1 MLCMVLVICNSVSIL
16 ADTPAAATTTAE
28 NQVSETKT
36 AKNEKSSEENKST
49 DDNDTSK
56 QSEETDETKD
66 EAPEATTTENKEET
80 TEATTEEKEDAATA
94 TTEAEEP
101 TTEATT
107 EDKATTEAAD
117 ETSESDNKKEA
128 TTTENSSETSGTTE
142 ETTEAKEETAAS
154 ELTYTN
160 DDVVIT
166 VSEVAEGA
174 IPEGAE
180 LKVVPILKDDANTQ
194 EQYAEVEE
202 QIKNK
207 GLETETQI
215 KGFLAY
221 DITLIN
227 KDNNEIEPSGEV
239 QVSISYKDSVLPDS
253 LSEERVRDMDV
264 TVMHLEENDMGQV
277 EKVVD
282 MSENSQIKNMQTT
295 ESNAIEKAEFVT
307 ESFSVFTISW
317 VDGPSLKAYCV
328 DSNGNEIPVN
338 DEDSEIIIRN
348 ISINREV
355 KVSELSTKL
364 DGYTFE
370 DAYVTSQNI
379 ESSKDFDE
387 DDIIQQIRYN
397 EGKWQYNKSQSDNNW
412 SNISNSKLYFQYRSS
427 EEKISKKPTVNSSEL
442 GIDINLYNYNNAINS
457 GTDTAEAGFYFSSGK
472 ELDGGLSLEHDNEYT
487 NSNSTGLR
495 TGLVKRNLQDSYPLL
510 KNGKTSLKKLFTGT
524 EKGTTSKHENLDG
537 LFYEDEDGYYTYN
550 SKEYHAQ
557 LNTETNR
564 IDVYNAKLSPDT
576 KHSNPNVSGPNFL
589 PFNQFPQDATTEGQ
603 LYSVSGGREKTDLW
617 FGMNINTSFYQ
628 PKDGKVNG
636 EKMVFEFS
644 GDDDVWVFIDD
655 VLVLDIGGIHGAID
669 GSINFQS
676 GEVKV
681 GGNGTTLAEQFI
693 KAYMEKGLTNSE
705 ITSRL
710 DSMFNKVDGKYTS
723 FKNFSSHDMKFFY
736 LERGGGASNCKI
748 KFNMPVLPEDS
759 IRIGKEISN
768 YDKGAYN
775 DVQFQ
780 FKLYTGTGTDKNLF
794 KLVSENT
801 KYTLIKANGE
811 QSTEHVGKNG
821 IFTLKHGEQAQ
832 FDKLR
837 LDTNYYV
844 KEIGLSSET
853 YDKVTIESVGI
864 VNENDEDIT
873 ENETEIES
881 KILNVGE
888 NHIVNFQNQCAAT
901 NMKYLII
908 KKTLEGSSDGN
919 QDESFTFKVTVG
931 GGVYKGNYKIGDSY
945 NSTDDGTI
953 TLKAGEVAV
962 ILGNATLG
970 TETGIP
976 SGTSFKVEEIK
987 LNEDIYRIPSYTMK
1001 EKNELDESLV
1011 SDPVISDDTYNGY
1024 AAGDITLNGNAEVNV
1039 TNAYNTEEDNQPYIT
1054 VSKTFKGLSW
1064 KQIQS
1069 LKDGFSLTV
1078 KDSSSE
1084 EVDTLTLDGHGST
1097 IAPYNISPSD
1107 GENNEDEVRVYT
1119 FTWKVT
1125 ECSTGKYTVEE
1136 NGETLNGYDVSTS
1149 GEETVDVSESTWS
1162 FSSDVNVRRANDSLN
1177 ITLGTQSIVAASLTE
1192 KEYLIWTSMSLSSA
1206 QKAEVIRWLN
1216 SDEDNDLKNF
1226 RTGANSVT
1234 LDNSHFYSGDGLKDG
1249 ITLSGSTIKFVPSVD
1264 GSQTGTL
1271 TFGDKSAWQHVLS
1284 GDYTWKEQKNGDID
1298 VTNTY
1303 SKQYTIKVDKTWVYP
1318 EGFNPYSTTTEHSEV
1333 MVALY
1338 DRNTIAED
1346 ASGRE
1351 LVKTTEGGTCTFT
1364 NLSKNTYTV
1373 REVVKSGD
1381 QYIPIESGGYVKL
1394 GEDDK
1399 VNNVTGNIYSVSYGE
1414 KTTGLP
1420 EGVDKYYTVTNTL
1433 VLGSVEITKTDSEN
1447 NPLAGA
1453 EFTITGPNNYSKVLT
1468 TELKDAE
1475 DEKIATVKFTNL
1487 LPGEYTITETKSPA
1501 GHSLL
1506 ANPIKIKIGA
1516 GQDDLITNGIL
1527 NQDKGYEAVASS
1539 TGDKSTYYY
1548 NWGAT
1553 VVNNK
1558 LFTMPEAGGRNI
1570 FMMTLAG
1577 TAMIALAARS
1587 TIYYRRRRGA
1597 HNKTRR

>member
-1 MLCMVLVICNSVSIL
+1 MKRKMKKKLIAFMLCMVLVICNSVSIL
-16 ADTPAAATTTAE
+16 ADAPAAATTTAE

-36 AKNEKSSEENKST
+36 AKNETTSGDNKSS
-49 DDNDTSK
+49 DDNSADKDKDTSS
-56 QSEETDETKD
+56 QSDDPEKEESDKEEALETK
-66 EAPEATTTENKEET
+66 TTEQKEET
-80 TEATTEEKEDAATA
+80 TEATTEEKEDSTTA
-94 TTEAEEP
+94 TTEAEEG
-101 TTEATT
+101 TTETTT

-117 ETSESDNKKEA
+117 ETSESDEKKE
-128 TTTENSSETSGTTE
+128 TTKAENSSETSGTTE

-154 ELTYTN
+154 ELTFTN

-253 LSEERVRDMDV
+253 LSEEKVQDMDV

-317 VDGPSLKAYCV
+317 IDGPRLTAYCV
-328 DSNGNEIPVN
+328 DSNGNKIPVN
-338 DEDSEIIIRN
+338 DGGSEMTIRN

-364 DGYTFE
+364 DGYTFAN
-370 DAYVTSQNI
+370 AYVTRRDINSSDDF
-379 ESSKDFDE
+379 ESE
-387 DDIIQQIRYN
+387 DIIQRIRYN
-397 EGKWQYNKSQSDNNW
+397 GDSWQYSKRSTGDNNW
-412 SNISNSKLYFQYRSS
+412 NDINGNTKLYFKYESFNGD
-427 EEKISKKPTVNSSEL
+427 ISKKTTVNSSEL
-442 GIDINLYNYNNAINS
+442 GIDINLYNYNSNINE
-457 GTDTAEAGFYFSSGK
+457 TELEK
-472 ELDGGLSLEHDNEYT
+472 EEFFFHDNNGSLDGRKARPGSNTQYKYT
-487 NSNSTGLR
+487 NSNGLQQ
-495 TGLVKRNLQDSYPLL
+495 GYVKFNLSNDGYPEL
-510 KNGKTSLKKLFTGT
+510 KNDKLSLAELFRNSGTGIT
-524 EKGTTSKHENLDG
+524 GSYLHLDG
-537 LFYEDEDGYYTYN
+537 LFYQDENGYYVYDSEFN
-550 SKEYHAQ
+550 HAQ

-564 IDVYNAKLSPDT
+564 IDVYNATLSPDKT
-576 KHSNPNVSGPNFL
+576 YNNDNFKKGNFL
-589 PFNQFPQDATTEGQ
+589 PFNQFPQAATTEGQ

-669 GSINFQS
+669 GSINFQE
-676 GEVKV
+676 GTVVVDGKK
-681 GGNGTTLAEQFI
+681 TTLAQQFEEAYREQGF
-693 KAYMEKGLTNSE
+693 NDNQ
-705 ITSRL
+705 ITSQL
-710 DSMFNKVDGKYTS
+710 DNMFNKVDGEYTS

-780 FKLYTGTGTDKNLF
+780 FKLYTGTGTDKDSFN
-794 KLVSENT
+794 LVSEGEE
-801 KYTLIKANGE
+801 YTLIKANGE
-811 QSTEHVGKNG
+811 RSTEYVGENG

-832 FDKLR
+832 FDKLG

-853 YDKVTIESVGI
+853 YDKVTIESVEV
-864 VNENDEDIT
+864 VNEDNQ
-873 ENETEIES
+873 NVGGKTEIES

-888 NHIVNFQNQCAAT
+888 NHIVNFKNRCAVT

-908 KKTLEGSSDGN
+908 EKTLEGSSDSN

-931 GGVYKGNYKIGDSY
+931 GGLYKGNYKIGNSY
-945 NSTDDGTI
+945 NTAVASNQELSTDDGTI
-953 TLKAGEVAV
+953 TLTAGEVAV
-962 ILGNATLG
+962 ILGNATSG
-970 TETGIP
+970 DKRGIP
-976 SGTSFKVEEIK
+976 SGTSFKVEEINLDK
-987 LNEDIYRIPSYTMK
+987 NIYRIPSYTMK
-1001 EKNELDESLV
+1001 EKDEDGESLI
-1011 SDPVISDDTYNGY
+1011 DNPVISDDTYDGY
-1024 AAGDITLNGNAEVNV
+1024 AAGKITLNDNAEVNV
-1039 TNAYNTEEDNQPYIT
+1039 TNA
-1054 VSKTFKGLSW
+1054 
-1064 KQIQS
+1064 
-1069 LKDGFSLTV
+1069 
-1078 KDSSSE
+1078 
-1084 EVDTLTLDGHGST
+1084 
-1097 IAPYNISPSD
+1097 
-1107 GENNEDEVRVYT
+1107 
-1119 FTWKVT
+1119 
-1125 ECSTGKYTVEE
+1125 
-1136 NGETLNGYDVSTS
+1136 
-1149 GEETVDVSESTWS
+1149 
-1162 FSSDVNVRRANDSLN
+1162 
-1177 ITLGTQSIVAASLTE
+1177 
-1192 KEYLIWTSMSLSSA
+1192 
-1206 QKAEVIRWLN
+1206 
-1216 SDEDNDLKNF
+1216 
-1226 RTGANSVT
+1226 
-1234 LDNSHFYSGDGLKDG
+1234 
-1249 ITLSGSTIKFVPSVD
+1249 
-1264 GSQTGTL
+1264 
-1271 TFGDKSAWQHVLS
+1271 
-1284 GDYTWKEQKNGDID
+1284 
-1298 VTNTY
+1298 Y
-1303 SKQYTIKVDKTWVYP
+1303 SKQYTIKVDKTWAYP
-1318 EGFNPYSTTTEHSEV
+1318 EEFSLDSTTTKHSEV

-1338 DRNTIAED
+1338 DGDTIAEN
-1346 ASGRE
+1346 ANGE
-1351 LVKTTEGGTCTFT
+1351 KLVQTTDNGMCTFT
-1364 NLSKNTYTV
+1364 NLPENTYTV
-1373 REVVKSGD
+1373 REVVKSED

-1420 EGVDKYYTVTNTL
+1420 EDVDKYYTVTNTL
-1433 VLGSVEITKTDSEN
+1433 VLGSVEITKTDAEN
-1447 NPLAGA
+1447 KPLADA
-1453 EFTITGPNNYSKVLT
+1453 EFTITGPNNYSNVAI
-1468 TELKDAE
+1468 TELKTTED

-1516 GQDDLITNGIL
+1516 GEHELNLNGTL
-1527 NQDKGYEAVASS
+1527 NQDEGYNAIASS
-1539 TGDKSTYYY
+1539 TGKNSTYYY

-1577 TAMIALAARS
+1577 TAMIALAAGS
-1587 TIYYRRRRGA
+1587 TIYYRRRRSA
-1597 HNKTRR
+1597 HSKTRR